1 MSEIV
6 FIQFFIHFQ
15 PNVSFVI
22 FLREIH
28 ESMNRSIL
36 NFYSKKT
43 VTHTVTAHLLYW
55 IQSNMIIST
64 IPKEY
69 RLQLQ
74 LQYQFQSFSY
84 HSWHKLSYILQKS
97 RIQIEMYTW

>member
-43 VTHTVTAHLLYW
+43 VTHAATVHLLYW

-69 RLQLQ
+69 RLQPQ
-74 LQYQFQSFSY
+74 LQYQFQSSSY
-84 HSWHKLSYILQKS
+84 HSLRRSN
-97 RIQIEMYTW
+97 

>member
-1 MSEIV
+1 MSVIV
-6 FIQFFIHFQ
+6 FIQFFIHFH
-15 PNVSFVI
+15 PSISFVI

-28 ESMNRSIL
+28 ESMNRLIL

-43 VTHTVTAHLLYW
+43 VTHAATAHLLYW
-55 IQSNMIIST
+55 IPSNMIIST

-74 LQYQFQSFSY
+74 L
-84 HSWHKLSYILQKS
+84 
-97 RIQIEMYTW
+97 

>member
-22 FLREIH
+22 SLREIH
-28 ESMNRSIL
+28 ESINRSIL
-36 NFYSKKT
+36 NFYSKRT
-43 VTHTVTAHLLYW
+43 VTHAATAHLLYW

-84 HSWHKLSYILQKS
+84 HSWHKLNHKLQRAK
-97 RIQIEMYTW
+97 IQIELYTS

>member
-1 MSEIV
+1 MSSFSN
-6 FIQFFIHFQ
+6 FILTCLKSFSYSFFIHFQ
-15 PNVSFVI
+15 PIVSFVI
-22 FLREIH
+22 FLRKIH

-74 LQYQFQSFSY
+74 L
-84 HSWHKLSYILQKS
+84 
-97 RIQIEMYTW
+97 

>member
-28 ESMNRSIL
+28 ESMKRSIL
-36 NFYSKKT
+36 NFYSKRT
-43 VTHTVTAHLLYW
+43 VAHAATAHLLYW

-74 LQYQFQSFSY
+74 LQYQSQSSSY
-84 HSWHKLSYILQKS
+84 HSLRRSN
-97 RIQIEMYTW
+97 